1 MAAVL
6 PQNKET
12 MRAVPRWLG
21 LAAAFGLAALGLA
34 CWHVGLGERLPRVLA
49 LLQIALLTGL
59 CISLIGLWRAWQQKL
74 AASARYQQDVQQ
86 ILGEAIEAMPAGFEL
101 WDRRDRLVICNQRL
115 REQYPSLAEQL
126 VPGAKLEDLLR
137 QSLQSGA
144 IQAAVGNETSW
155 LEERLAR
162 RGEQK
167 LPVVE
172 EYGGRW
178 THIHERRTP
187 SGYTVGIRLDVTE
200 LIQTQQALAEAQ
212 AQAQHDRQLLE
223 RAIDAMPAGIEIYD
237 EDDRLVMINQRLADW
252 QPHLHQTRAYGQT
265 FESLQRSAQQAD
277 LLPQEALGREDEW
290 MTQRL
295 ALRANKAEK
304 QDLTLLSQMPGGLW
318 LKTSQTR
325 TPEGFVL
332 TVHQDVSDLIHKEQA
347 LKASQAQ
354 LQAIIGTAGVS
365 ILTIDGAG
373 RILSCNLA
381 VERLFGYSRAEMLG
395 HNVSLLMPEKERHA
409 HDDYL
414 RRFARGQ
421 GGRLIGQPREL
432 QARHRN
438 GLTLTVQLS
447 VSELPEQSERLF
459 VGVISDLTER
469 KQYEQ
474 ELQRVNEQLL
484 RLSTTDALTELANR
498 RLLMQRLEEEWRRC
512 LRIKQPLSLLLIDVD
527 YFKLYND
534 HYGHQAGDTCLLT
547 VAQVLR
553 NAANRPGDLVAR
565 YGGEEFVIL
574 MAQTDE
580 QGMQAVAARF
590 RELLAAANIEHK
602 GSPLRPSVTAS
613 IGMCSCPPTPG
624 TFSSQWLALAD
635 RALYQAKAQGRDRAI
650 SAVDLMPEQEKD
662 ITP

>member
-6 PQNKET
+6 PPRKKT
-12 MRAVPRWLG
+12 LRAVPRWLG
-21 LAAAFGLAALGLA
+21 LAAAFGLMALGLA
-34 CWHVGLGERLPRVLA
+34 GWQAIATAKLPPYAAGLQVL
-49 LLQIALLTGL
+49 LLGGL
-59 CISLIGLWRAWQQKL
+59 CLSLGGLWQAWRQKL
-74 AASARYQQDVQQ
+74 AASERYQQGVQQ

-101 WDRRDRLVICNQRL
+101 WDKRDRLVICNQRL
-115 REQYPSLAEQL
+115 REQYPSLADQL
-126 VPGAKLEDLLR
+126 LPGAKLEDLLR

-144 IQAAVGNETSW
+144 IQAAIGNETSW
-155 LEERLAR
+155 LEQRLAR
-162 RGEQK
+162 RGHQEQ
-167 LPVVE
+167 PVVE

-187 SGYTVGIRLDVTE
+187 SGFTVGIRLDVTE
-200 LIQTQQALAEAQ
+200 LIQTQQALAEAK

-237 EDDRLVMINQRLADW
+237 EHDRLVMVNQRLANW
-252 QPHLHQTRAYGQT
+252 QPHLYRAGAYGQT

-277 LLPQEALGREDEW
+277 QLPQEALGREDEW
-290 MTQRL
+290 LTQRL
-295 ALRANKAEK
+295 ALRAQNGDR

-332 TVHQDVSDLIHKEQA
+332 MVHQDVSDLIHKEQA

-354 LQAIIGTAGVS
+354 LQAIIGTAGVA
-365 ILTIDGAG
+365 ILTIDGGG

-381 VERLFGYSRAEMLG
+381 VERLFGYARAEMLG
-395 HNVSLLMPEKERHA
+395 HNVSMLMPEKERQG
-409 HDDYL
+409 HDEYL
-414 RRFARGQ
+414 RRFAHGQ
-421 GGRLIGQPREL
+421 GGRLMGQPREL

-438 GLTLTVQLS
+438 GLILTVQLS
-447 VSELPEQSERLF
+447 VSEVPEQAEKLF
-459 VGVISDLTER
+459 VGVISDLTDR
-469 KQYEQ
+469 KQFEQ

-498 RLLMQRLEEEWRRC
+498 RLLMQRLEEEWRRG
-512 LRIKQPLSLLLIDVD
+512 LRSNQPLSLLLIDVD

-547 VAQVLR
+547 VAHVLR

-574 MAQTDE
+574 LAQTDE

-635 RALYQAKAQGRDRAI
+635 RALYQAKAQGRDRAV
-650 SAVDLMPEQEKD
+650 SALDLMHDQEES
-662 ITP
+662 